1 MGVDAATDVDGTS
14 DDSGVVAGDG
24 SKGGVWVGGTAGVD
38 LADVEDPE
46 SVDFEDTDGF
56 KVGVDAAELE
66 DGVIGCKRCLGDGLC
81 DLKKVQ

>member
-1 MGVDAATDVDGTS
+1 MGVDAAADVDGTS

-24 SKGGVWVGGTAGVD
+24 SKGGSVGGTAGVD

-46 SVDFEDTDGF
+46 SVDFVDTDGF